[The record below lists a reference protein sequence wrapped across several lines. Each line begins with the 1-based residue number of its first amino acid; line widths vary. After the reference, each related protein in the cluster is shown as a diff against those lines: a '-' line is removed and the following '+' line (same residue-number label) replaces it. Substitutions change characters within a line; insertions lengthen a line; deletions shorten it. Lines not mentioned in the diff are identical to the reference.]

1 MDLRPMCGEQPL
13 RFERAAAT
21 RQATAATTEP
31 RWVRWLL
38 IGVSLGFL
46 GLFLV
51 VPLLAVFAQALRQR
65 LGRLLAVALRRR
77 RPVGHPPDA
86 VGRR

>member
-1 MDLRPMCGEQPL
+1 MPGTMAMKPNA
-13 RFERAAAT
+13 ERADAA
-21 RQATAATTEP
+21 AAPTTTEP

-51 VPLLAVFAQALRQR
+51 VPLLAVFAQAFSQR
-65 LGRLLAVALRRR
+65 LGRLRAVASRRR
-77 RPVGHPPDA
+77 RPVGHPADA
-86 VGRR
+86 ADRC